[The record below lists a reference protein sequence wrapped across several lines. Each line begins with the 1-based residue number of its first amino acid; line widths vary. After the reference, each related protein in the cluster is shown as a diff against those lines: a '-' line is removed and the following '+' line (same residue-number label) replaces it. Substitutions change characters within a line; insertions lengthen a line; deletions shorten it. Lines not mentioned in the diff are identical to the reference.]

1 MIVRISELFFQI
13 QYHCSLPNIDFFLH
27 VRNYYVDY
35 LLKSHANIIPIVEGQ
50 HNPLKVTNYIPEWD

>member
-13 QYHCSLPNIDFFLH
+13 QYHCFLPNIDFFLH

-50 HNPLKVTNYIPEWD
+50 HNPLKVTNSIPEWD

>member
-1 MIVRISELFFQI
+1 MKWKNSHE
-13 QYHCSLPNIDFFLH
+13 NIDFFLH

-35 LLKSHANIIPIVEGQ
+35 LLKSHANIIPRVEGQ